1 MNKQISFQQYRTID
15 LAIMAVLLTVTQ
27 VLITVASTSWF
38 RWELYVVSP
47 VAVITA
53 IVMMRWGFW
62 AGLHAVLGGVV
73 FAAASGGNLEH
84 LAIFGIG
91 NLLSLLAMVMIRFMG
106 KERIRGS
113 AFWTVS
119 FALLVQLTMLL
130 GRAVVAAVLGH
141 SFAECLAFITT
152 DLLSALFT
160 CVILWVARRVDGLFE
175 DQKHYLLR
183 IQEENEKQ

>member
-1 MNKQISFQQYRTID
+1 MNKQISFGQYRAID

-38 RWELYVVSP
+38 QWELYVVSP

-62 AGLHAVLGGVV
+62 AGLHAVLGGIV
-73 FAAASGGNLEH
+73 FAAASGGTAEH
-84 LAIFGIG
+84 FIIYGIG
-91 NLLSLLAMVMIRFMG
+91 NLLSLLAMLMVKLMG

-130 GRAVVAAVLGH
+130 GRAVVAAICGH
-141 SFAECLAFITT
+141 SFAECLAFIST

-160 CVILWVARRVDGLFE
+160 CVILWVSRRVDGLFE

-183 IQEENEKQ
+183 IQEDDAQ